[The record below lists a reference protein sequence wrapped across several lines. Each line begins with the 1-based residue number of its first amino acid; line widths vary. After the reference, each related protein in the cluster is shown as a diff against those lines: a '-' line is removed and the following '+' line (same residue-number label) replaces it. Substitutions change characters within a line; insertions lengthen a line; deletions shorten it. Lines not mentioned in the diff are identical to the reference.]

1 MRHFAMNTNN
11 MYFNATCEPY
21 DMAPTLDEAVK
32 VWHLAISATQSLM
45 SFNLTSISAAH
56 NYNRT
61 LQY

>member
-1 MRHFAMNTNN
+1 MRH
-11 MYFNATCEPY
+11 
-21 DMAPTLDEAVK
+21 MAPTLDEAVK